1 MKIFSLLT
9 LLFLISSGLY
19 SQIADPSPYCVFNA
33 WGAAPINNVQIGALD
48 HDPAYDWATTMYN
61 YYNEEV
67 VPDIVI
73 GAATPMSITF
83 GDAIDGE
90 PQLFGVYID
99 FNHDNIFTEDEDL
112 MNNWDTG
119 GGFLPCFAGTDET
132 RVGNVTVPLIATPGI
147 TRMRVVRSH
156 LIPFDWGAPPP
167 GPGDHAAPC
176 NAGTTMDD
184 TEYSYGQAV
193 DYDVNLIA
201 DGPIDLTALFTP
213 EEETICSD
221 EEIAFTDASISE
233 DGVTAWNWTFDGGVP
248 AAAATEGPHNVLY
261 DTPGVYDVTLEVTDA
276 TGTHDTTFAITV
288 EDCTTPLTALFTP
301 ENTVVCLDD
310 IVTFTDASLSEDG
323 VTAWNWTFDGG
334 LPAVAATEGPHD
346 IAFNIAGVY
355 DITLQV
361 EDATGMHDTTFTI
374 TVLEDCDEIE
384 AVFTPTDFDIC
395 VGDCLNFE
403 DASVGVGIIEY
414 AWTFSDPT
422 IGGPIIGEETG
433 LVCFDNPGEQLVTLT
448 VTNGVA
454 VDDTTITINVR
465 ELPAVTITADP
476 GTEICEGDEVTLSGG
491 GALTYLWS
499 GGVVDGVAFNPL
511 FTETYVVIG
520 EDDFGCFGEAEIT
533 INVVTCEPVIA
544 EFESPEEICIGDC
557 VTFIDRS
564 IGEPVT
570 WAWDFGGLDISEDQ
584 NPTFCFETAGEVNVS
599 LTVTNAAGD
608 ESIYNNLITVFDAP
622 TVNAVQDT
630 IVDLG
635 GAANLIANGSDVNG
649 SYIWS
654 PDDNV
659 VCDDCSIT
667 TANPSE
673 NQTYTVVHTSANG
686 CSSSD
691 SVVVLVNFIE
701 GVGVATAF
709 SPNNDGNNDV
719 LFVQGFGI
727 KQMYFAVYNRYGELM
742 FETTEQN
749 IGWNGSFMG
758 KEQNSGVFH
767 WLLQYEL
774 VDGKSGMQKGN
785 TTLIK

>member
-1 MKIFSLLT
+1 MKIYLAFITSFLFSGICFSQITEPAPYCGAGYLDVFGGLNHH
-9 LLFLISSGLY
+9 ISSVEL
-19 SQIADPSPYCVFNA
+19 NTL
-33 WGAAPINNVQIGALD
+33 NNVSGAVAT
-48 HDPAYDWATTMYN
+48 PAPHYI
-61 YYNEEV
+61 YYNDLPATDLERGSTQDLIINHSGGV
-67 VPDIVI
+67 TIHMI
-73 GAATPMSITF
+73 AAW
-83 GDAIDGE
+83 
-90 PQLFGVYID
+90 ID
-99 FNHDNIFTEDEDL
+99 FNNDGDFTD
-112 MNNWDTG
+112 
-119 GGFLPCFAGTDET
+119 
-132 RVGNVTVPLIATPGI
+132 VGEKIGEEHWPPATELTFTFTVPATAAIGV
-147 TRMRVVRSH
+147 TRMRVRVYEDDDYTFSE
-156 LIPFDWGAPPP
+156 LDPP
-167 GPGDHAAPC
+167 ALPC
-176 NAGTTMDD
+176 EHSALGVD
-184 TEYSYGQAV
+184 TDFGEGETE
-193 DYDVNLIA
+193 DYDVNIT
-201 DGPIDLTALFTP
+201 DPDDEVELTALFTP
-213 EEETICSD
+213 EGATICSD
-221 EEIAFTDASISE
+221 EEITYTDESISE
-233 DGVTAWNWTFDGGVP
+233 DGVTAWNWTFDGGLP
-248 AAAATEGPHNVLY
+248 AVAATEGPHNVLY

-276 TGTHDTTFAITV
+276 TGV
-288 EDCTTPLTALFTP
+288 
-301 ENTVVCLDD
+301 
-310 IVTFTDASLSEDG
+310 
-323 VTAWNWTFDGG
+323 
-334 LPAVAATEGPHD
+334 
-346 IAFNIAGVY
+346 
-355 DITLQV
+355 
-361 EDATGMHDTTFTI
+361 HDTTFTI

-384 AVFTPTDFDIC
+384 AVFTPTDLDIC

-403 DASVGVGIIEY
+403 DASVGIGIVEY
-414 AWTFSDPT
+414 AWTFSDPA

-448 VTNGVA
+448 ITNGVV

-476 GTEICEGDEVTLSGG
+476 GTEVCEGDEVTLSGG

-499 GGVVDGVAFNPL
+499 GGIEDGVVFNPL

-533 INVVTCEPVIA
+533 INVVICEPVIA
-544 EFESPEEICIGDC
+544 DFESLEEICVGDC
-557 VTFIDRS
+557 ITFVDQS

-584 NPTFCFETAGEVNVS
+584 NPIFCFETAGEVNVS

-608 ESIYNNLITVFDAP
+608 EAMYNNLITVFDAP
-622 TVNAVQDT
+622 TVNAAHDT

-635 GAANLIANGSDVNG
+635 GSASLIANGSDVNG
-649 SYIWS
+649 TYIWS

-659 VCDDCSIT
+659 VCEDCPIT
-667 TANPSE
+667 TVNPSE
-673 NQTYTVVHTSANG
+673 NQTYIVVHTSANG

-709 SPNNDGNNDV
+709 SPNYDGNNDV
-719 LFVQGFGI
+719 LFVQGYGI

-749 IGWNGSFMG
+749 IGWDGTFMG